1 MADSFILGL
10 SSGTACLITCG
21 MIMFPYLM
29 TGSAGIKQI
38 GFDLAVFLLTR
49 LMVYFVLATIA
60 WYFGQAIFSAMF
72 LRNYLP
78 GVLYIIFAVLLIW
91 YSTDKNRNR
100 DCPAAIVKTVDN
112 RKLVPVLLGIV
123 NSIGFCPALLIMLTK
138 GATQHTLAQ
147 NYISFLAF
155 FAGSSLWFVPLP
167 FAGMV
172 KRRQVL
178 QIIGTFA
185 TGIAGMIFIIKG
197 ITMVIGGI
205 INGQEFSNL
214 HR

>member
-1 MADSFILGL
+1 MADSFVLGL
-10 SSGTACLITCG
+10 SSGTACLVTCG

-29 TGSAGIKQI
+29 AGSAGIKQI
-38 GFDLAVFLLTR
+38 AFNLAVFLLTR

-60 WYFGQAIFSAMF
+60 WYFGQALFTTII

-78 GVLYIIFAVLLIW
+78 GVLYIIFAALLIW
-91 YSTDKNRNR
+91 YSVDKNRKR
-100 DCPAAIVKTVDN
+100 DCLAAIIKTVDN

-123 NSIGFCPALLIMLTK
+123 NSIGFCPALLIILTK
-138 GATQHTLAQ
+138 GATQDTLARS
-147 NYISFLAF
+147 YIAFLAF

-167 FAGMV
+167 FAGMA

-185 TGIAGMIFIIKG
+185 TGIAGIIFIIKG
-197 ITMVIGGI
+197 ITMLIGGI
-205 INGQEFSNL
+205 ING
-214 HR
+214 

>member
-1 MADSFILGL
+1 MADSFVLGL
-10 SSGTACLITCG
+10 SSGTACLVTCG

-29 TGSAGIKQI
+29 AGSAGIKQI
-38 GFDLAVFLLTR
+38 AFDLAVFLLTR
-49 LMVYFVLATIA
+49 LIVYFVLATIA
-60 WYFGQAIFSAMF
+60 WYFGQAFFTTVI

-78 GVLYIIFAVLLIW
+78 GVLYIIFAALLIW
-91 YSTDKNRNR
+91 YSIDKNHKR

-123 NSIGFCPALLIMLTK
+123 NSIGFCPALLIILTK

-147 NYISFLAF
+147 SYIAFLAF

-197 ITMVIGGI
+197 ITMLIGGI
-205 INGQEFSNL
+205 ING
-214 HR
+214 